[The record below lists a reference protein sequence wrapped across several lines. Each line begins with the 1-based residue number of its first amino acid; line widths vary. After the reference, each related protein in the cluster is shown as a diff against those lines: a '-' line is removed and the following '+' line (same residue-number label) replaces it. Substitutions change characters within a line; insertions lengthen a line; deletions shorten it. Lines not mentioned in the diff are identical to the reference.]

1 MERKTANHA
10 ITSVMSIFRT
20 DIWRVGVVQAG
31 FSAICRAGSLDP
43 FAIRWLPNPGPY
55 RFLAD
60 PFGIWRDDRLHIFV
74 EHYDYRTRKGE
85 IHLLLLN
92 QELEIIQQG
101 KVLSEPWHL
110 SYPFILEADGETWML
125 PEACRSGKLILY
137 RARRFPWEWEAVPE
151 FHFPHAAI
159 DASPIFTAGAWWMF
173 YAPSSPHSDRMTALR
188 LARADTLLGRW
199 TDVSTQPL
207 RRGAGSSRMGGTP
220 QIVDGQLI
228 LPMQDCT
235 TTYGGA
241 IRLLTTATDPDQSM
255 TFQEGFRITP
265 PKSAHPFTAGLH
277 TLSAAGDVT
286 LIDAKRILRNVPARA
301 GMDLRHHLGKWWE
314 QRTAR

>member
-1 MERKTANHA
+1 
-10 ITSVMSIFRT
+10 MSIFKT

-31 FSAICRAGSLDP
+31 FSDICATGSLNP
-43 FAIRWLPNPGPY
+43 FIIRWLPNPGRY

-60 PFGIWRDDRLHIFV
+60 PFGIWWDDRLHVFV

-85 IHLLLLN
+85 IHLLILN
-92 QELEIIQQG
+92 RTLEIIEQG

-110 SYPFILEADGETWML
+110 SYPFIFEADGETWML
-125 PEACRSGKLILY
+125 PEACRSGKLTLY

-159 DASPIFTAGAWWMF
+159 DASPIFSEGVWWMF
-173 YAPSSPHSDRMTALR
+173 YAPSSPHADRMAALR
-188 LARADTLLGRW
+188 LARANTLFGTW
-199 TDVSTQPL
+199 EDVSTQPL
-207 RRGAGSSRMGGTP
+207 RRGLGSSRMGGTP
-220 QIVDGQLI
+220 RIVDGRLT

-235 TTYGGA
+235 ETYGSA
-241 IRLLTTATDPDQSM
+241 IRLLTTETSPNESM
-255 TFQEGFRITP
+255 RFQESFRITAP
-265 PKSAHPFTAGLH
+265 QGAFPFTAGLH

-301 GMDLRHHLGKWWE
+301 GIDLRHHIEKWWK
-314 QRTAR
+314 QRSAR